1 MNKVQI
7 DKSCGAVVFTIDG
20 EEIKYIL
27 VEEACGFF
35 SLPKGHVENDED
47 RTDPRDGSPY
57 VLEFNEIALS

>member
-1 MNKVQI
+1 M
-7 DKSCGAVVFTIDG
+7 
-20 EEIKYIL
+20 

-35 SLPKGHVENDED
+35 SLPKGHVENED